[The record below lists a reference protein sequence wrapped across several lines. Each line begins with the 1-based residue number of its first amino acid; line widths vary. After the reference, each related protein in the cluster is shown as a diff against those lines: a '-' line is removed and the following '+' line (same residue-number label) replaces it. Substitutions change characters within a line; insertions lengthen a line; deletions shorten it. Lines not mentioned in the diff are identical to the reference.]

1 MTREATNETKFALE
15 AFIPLWWI
23 LLLGVLLLGL
33 SWWMARRDTRFVDRP
48 KLVWLLLLLRSVA
61 VLILLW
67 MLAGP
72 TLVTTLRKFKRKSI
86 AVLVDTSASM
96 GLVELA
102 DGSGNVSRWA
112 AAHGGDQN
120 AVRLRQVDGA
130 IATIL
135 AAQRQLER
143 FGKLPDTT
151 RDGTA
156 ARALFSESVEGI
168 ARGLERVKS
177 SSQVLP
183 GNSAELRPAL
193 SNAAGTIEK
202 GCLQVLREKEAA
214 FRSGKSISALER
226 GNWLPQQLEQ
236 LSLSVTTIQRLVDQA
251 IKAAEVP
258 VAKSSTKLATDES
271 KRSRLD
277 KVEGYL
283 ASAEEGWLKELA
295 AKATVHRYEFGEKV
309 LPVAALEYR

>member
-1 MTREATNETKFALE
+1 MC
-15 AFIPLWWI
+15 I
-23 LLLGVLLLGL
+23 
-33 SWWMARRDTRFVDRP
+33 RD
-48 KLVWLLLLLRSVA
+48 
-61 VLILLW
+61 
-67 MLAGP
+67 
-72 TLVTTLRKFKRKSI
+72 RKSI

-96 GLVELA
+96 GLVDVS
-102 DGSGNVSRWA
+102 DGSGNVTRWA
-112 AAHGGDQN
+112 ASHGSDQN
-120 AVRLRQVDGA
+120 ALRSRQVDGA
-130 IATIL
+130 IATLL

-151 RDGTA
+151 RDGTS

-168 ARGLERVKS
+168 AKGLELVKS

-183 GNSAELRPAL
+183 GNSAELKPAL
-193 SNAAGTIEK
+193 LNAAKAIEN

-214 FRSGKSISALER
+214 FRSGKSLGALER

-236 LSLSVTTIQRLVDQA
+236 LSLSTATIQRLVDQA

-258 VAKSSTKLATDES
+258 VAKSSTQQVADES

-283 ASAEEGWLKELA
+283 ASG
-295 AKATVHRYEFGEKV
+295 G
-309 LPVAALEYR
+309 